1 MKVLLDT
8 HTFIWLDTLPEK
20 LSKMAMDICQN
31 VDNQLYLSIASVW
44 EMQIKIQLGKLN
56 LRVPLADMLKVQQQ
70 ENGLNILNIT
80 VEHIYQLQNLPFFH
94 NDPFDR
100 LIIAQSSLENMTLVS
115 ADGKFKNYDIS
126 VLW

>member
-1 MKVLLDT
+1 MMKVLLDT

-80 VEHIYQLQNLPFFH
+80 VEHI
-94 NDPFDR
+94 
-100 LIIAQSSLENMTLVS
+100 
-115 ADGKFKNYDIS
+115 
-126 VLW
+126 